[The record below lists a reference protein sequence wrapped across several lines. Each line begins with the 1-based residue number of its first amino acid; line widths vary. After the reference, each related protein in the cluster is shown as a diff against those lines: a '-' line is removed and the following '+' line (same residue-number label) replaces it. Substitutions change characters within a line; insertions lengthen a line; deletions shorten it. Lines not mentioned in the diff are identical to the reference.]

1 MRRFIARRER
11 PKDYMQRQWHQP
23 DSGRKG
29 VAGVAW
35 NLGENDITR
44 EATNLRIDWR
54 FSPPAGPHFGG
65 VWERPIQSAKRALYA
80 VLKDRITTDE
90 TLSTLMAEVEA
101 FLNARPLT
109 HISVDPTDPEQ
120 ITLPLPARPRSPHI
134 PPDIFEEGELA
145 SRKDWRAAQH
155 LAEEILRR
163 WIREHVPRLI
173 TREQWTQKA
182 KPLKENHIALIADG
196 NFPRG
201 QWTMCRVIKPI
212 PGKDGVI
219 RQTDVK
225 TAGGKIHRWP
235 AVKLVVLETSQN
247 DEEETAHSGVAR
259 ASDVANWAISEEN
272 RQSRPF
278 FDDLLNLLTYL
289 TKTETYL
296 DLLQRSVGKEGCDR
310 TVPYSQVRG
319 FECFYTPIN
328 VLCHSLSKFPRKFAC
343 YLNVSTED
351 CVVPRKQISYLFGNK
366 SSWQNELKFKRLKQ
380 LAQSERN
387 NARQYCNK
395 YTSDC

>member
-1 MRRFIARRER
+1 
-11 PKDYMQRQWHQP
+11 
-23 DSGRKG
+23 
-29 VAGVAW
+29 
-35 NLGENDITR
+35 
-44 EATNLRIDWR
+44 
-54 FSPPAGPHFGG
+54 
-65 VWERPIQSAKRALYA
+65 
-80 VLKDRITTDE
+80 
-90 TLSTLMAEVEA
+90 
-101 FLNARPLT
+101 
-109 HISVDPTDPEQ
+109 
-120 ITLPLPARPRSPHI
+120 
-134 PPDIFEEGELA
+134 
-145 SRKDWRAAQH
+145 
-155 LAEEILRR
+155 
-163 WIREHVPRLI
+163 
-173 TREQWTQKA
+173 
-182 KPLKENHIALIADG
+182 
-196 NFPRG
+196 
-201 QWTMCRVIKPI
+201 MCRVIKPI

-219 RQTDVK
+219 CQFDVK

-310 TVPYSQVRG
+310 TVPYSQARG
-319 FECFYTPIN
+319 FECFFTPIN

-366 SSWQNELKFKRLKQ
+366 SSWQNELKFYRLKQ

-387 NARQYCNK
+387 NARQYCKIHFWLLKLKKNWF
-395 YTSDC
+395 SAE